1 MTEAARTREQ
11 AGQAMIGI
19 VDDDESV
26 RLALANWLRS
36 IGIASR
42 TFASGPDLLGSGL
55 LPLFSCLIMDQR
67 MRGMTGLETL
77 RAVRQQGCEAPVI
90 MISAHNDLE
99 TRQRAAAAGAFAFV
113 DKPFADLSLMEV
125 VLDALDPECHGRPR
139 PAQ

>member
-1 MTEAARTREQ
+1 MTEAARTR
-11 AGQAMIGI
+11 AHPGPAVIGI

-42 TFASGPDLLGSGL
+42 TFASGQEVLDSEVLAQ
-55 LPLFSCLIMDQR
+55 FSCLIMDQR

-77 RAVRQQGCEAPVI
+77 KALRQRGCAAPVI
-90 MISAHNDLE
+90 MISAHNDLD

-113 DKPFADLSLMEV
+113 DKPFADLALMEI
-125 VLDALDPECHGRPR
+125 VLDALDAGHGGHGRGAP
-139 PAQ
+139 

>member
-1 MTEAARTREQ
+1 MTEAAQTREHP
-11 AGQAMIGI
+11 GQPMIGI

-42 TFASGPDLLGSGL
+42 TFASGADLLESGL
-55 LPLFSCLIMDQR
+55 LVRFCCLILDQR

-77 RAVRQQGCEAPVI
+77 RAVRLRGCAVPVI
-90 MISAHNDLE
+90 MISAHNDPE
-99 TRQRAAAAGAFAFV
+99 TRQRAGAAGAFAFV

-125 VLDALDPECHGRPR
+125 VLNALDLECHGRPR
-139 PAQ
+139 PVQ